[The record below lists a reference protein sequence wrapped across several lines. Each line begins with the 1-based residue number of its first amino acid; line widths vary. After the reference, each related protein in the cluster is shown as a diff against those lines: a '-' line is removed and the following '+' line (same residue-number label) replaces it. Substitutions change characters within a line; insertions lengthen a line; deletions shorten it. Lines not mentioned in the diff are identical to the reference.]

1 MAIVIYEP
9 VLETQE
15 VYAKQ
20 WRDAE
25 LLSTDIAAY
34 VPDYPNRDNILLYR
48 TALRNWPAATDEEG
62 EALFP
67 DTRPTI
73 GS

>member
-1 MAIVIYEP
+1 MAIVIYEQ

-34 VPDYPNRDNILLYR
+34 VPDYPNRDNILTYR
-48 TALRNWPAATDEEG
+48 TVLRDWPSTSD
-62 EALFP
+62 FP
-67 DTRPTI
+67 DTRPTL

>member
-1 MAIVIYEP
+1 
-9 VLETQE
+9 
-15 VYAKQ
+15 
-20 WRDAE
+20 

-67 DTRPTI
+67 STRPVL
-73 GS
+73 GV

>member
-1 MAIVIYEP
+1 MALVIYEQ

-34 VPDYPNRDNILLYR
+34 VPDYPNRDNILTYR
-48 TALRNWPAATDEEG
+48 TVLRDWPSTSD
-62 EALFP
+62 FP
-67 DTRPTI
+67 DTRPTL

>member
-1 MAIVIYEP
+1 MSLEIFEIVLS
-9 VLETQE
+9 LEDSQIF
-15 VYAKQ
+15 
-20 WRDAE
+20 WRNDE
-25 LLSTDIAAY
+25 LARTDIAAY

-67 DTRPTI
+67 STRPTL
-73 GS
+73 GD